1 MNFIPLTSNHCNIKR
16 CEKEKKI
23 IIFHINFQ
31 FLFQIHGY
39 VETMGHLLEIAWKRL
54 ETVGHPFT
62 EYVPGMVILITVRRL

>member
-1 MNFIPLTSNHCNIKR
+1 MNFISLTSNHCNIKCR
-16 CEKEKKI
+16 ENK
-23 IIFHINFQ
+23 IIFHINFR

-39 VETMGHLLEIAWKRL
+39 VETMGHLLEIVCKRL